1 MGVDEVCQ
9 LLAFVKRW
17 LWVDWM
23 IFTIHFMWGLTIILG
38 FVRHH
43 DQLPYPIVITLIVS
57 FLVLVVPSCL
67 RRYSRNLYLFAE
79 IILSGGLCIAL
90 NFFFEGV
97 RWQFIPIAFLIGY
110 HSVERSYRWTGPLAI
125 LVIPAMPFLVGE
137 AIGFAFEP
145 IVVSDLIVYHFAA
158 YALGF
163 AFQLLSRMH
172 KQGLIIQH
180 QNQILEQYTSQVEEI
195 TLLEERN
202 KMSRELHDTIGHTMT
217 SLIMGMEMLRSKI
230 PDAEV
235 SRLDMLLQMARQG
248 LDESRGIFHKWAHNG
263 YESATTMESAF
274 VELIGQ
280 FQVATGVSVKLRMY
294 GAEYTLSRSIKL
306 TLYRCLQETLT
317 NAVRHGKAS
326 QIQVGLYFEEA
337 QIRLQVEDNGEGNG
351 TIEFG
356 FGLQSMKERLEA
368 LQGRLSIHC
377 MDEGGVTVICSLPAM
392 QAVPSAGIRILIV
405 DDQPIVRES
414 LQLVLQNQQDL
425 QVVGVAENG
434 LMALDII
441 PKEKPDV
448 VLLDVQMP
456 VMDGAKTLQAIREQ
470 WPDMRVIMLT
480 TFEETALA
488 TETLGRGANGYLLK
502 SVSPVELVEA
512 IRVVHQGEA
521 LINHKIA
528 DVLFKEMR
536 LQQEEL
542 NGLRQKQGRECPY
555 GLTERERGILASL
568 VEGLRMKT
576 IAEKIFLSEGT
587 VRNCTTVIYAKLG
600 VKNREEAVK
609 KARDEGL
616 TG

>member
-1 MGVDEVCQ
+1 
-9 LLAFVKRW
+9 
-17 LWVDWM
+17 M

-38 FVRHH
+38 FVHHH
-43 DQLPYPIVITLIVS
+43 DQLPYPTGIIWIVL
-57 FLVLVVPSCL
+57 FFVLVVPSCL
-67 RRYSRNLYLFAE
+67 RRYSRNLYLIAE

-125 LVIPAMPFLVGE
+125 LAIPVIPFHVG
-137 AIGFAFEP
+137 FDFEP

-230 PDAEV
+230 PEAEA
-235 SRLDMLLQMARQG
+235 SRLDMLLRMARQG
-248 LDESRGIFHKWAHNG
+248 LDESRGIFHKWAQNG

-274 VELIGQ
+274 VELIEQ

-294 GAEYTLSRSIKL
+294 GAEYALSRSIKL

-337 QIRLQVEDNGEGNG
+337 QIRLQVEDNGQGNG

-405 DDQPIVRES
+405 DDQPFVRES

-456 VMDGAKTLQAIREQ
+456 VMDGAKTLQAIRER

-488 TETLGRGANGYLLK
+488 AETLGRGANGYLLK
-502 SVSPVELVEA
+502 SVSPIELVEA

-542 NGLRQKQGRECPY
+542 NGLRQKRGRECPY
-555 GLTERERGILASL
+555 GMTERERGILTSL

>member
-1 MGVDEVCQ
+1 
-9 LLAFVKRW
+9 
-17 LWVDWM
+17 M

-43 DQLPYPIVITLIVS
+43 DQLPYPLAITLIVL
-57 FLVLVVPSCL
+57 FFVLVVPSCL

-79 IILSGGLCIAL
+79 IILSGSLFIAL

-125 LVIPAMPFLVGE
+125 LAIPFLVGE
-137 AIGFAFEP
+137 AIGFDFQL

-163 AFQLLSRMH
+163 AFQLLSHMH

-180 QNQILEQYTSQVEEI
+180 QNQILEQYTSRVEEI

-202 KMSRELHDTIGHTMT
+202 KMSRELHDTVGHTMT

-230 PDAEV
+230 PDAEA
-235 SRLDMLLQMARQG
+235 SRLDMLLRMARQG
-248 LDESRGIFHKWAHNG
+248 LDESRGIFHKWAQNG

-274 VELIGQ
+274 VELIEQ

-294 GAEYTLSRSIKL
+294 GAEYALSRSIKL

-326 QIQVGLYFEEA
+326 QVQVGLYFEEA
-337 QIRLQVEDNGEGNG
+337 QIRLQVEDNGQGNG

-405 DDQPIVRES
+405 DDQPFVRES

-456 VMDGAKTLQAIREQ
+456 VMDGAKTIQAIRER

-488 TETLGRGANGYLLK
+488 AETLGRGANGYLLK

-528 DVLFKEMR
+528 EVLFKEMR

-542 NGLRQKQGRECPY
+542 NGLRQKQGRDCPY